1 MSVSHKAS
9 QLQMLR
15 MMLYRRPLHPEL
27 FDLKARRSVRHGGYE
42 AEMWLIPGGHIVRFQ
57 IPGQSL
63 TEVIIESGEHL
74 PETGL
79 VHALPAF
86 GEKEY
91 QMPVDGK
98 LGFFTTTQTETLTD
112 NLYQSTYREMVDFA
126 HETGSLSLSYN
137 DPDGG
142 PSLSLIDAQ
151 KYKREFHIQA
161 YHLQAGTRLVL
172 RTQSIFEVVEE

>member
-1 MSVSHKAS
+1 MSTSSKS
-9 QLQMLR
+9 QQLQMLR

-27 FDLKARRSVRHGGYE
+27 FTLDSRRSIQHGGYE
-42 AEMWLIPGGHIVRFQ
+42 VEQWIVPGGHIVRFQ

-63 TEVIIESGEHL
+63 TEVIIEAGDHL

-91 QMPVDGK
+91 EMPAEGK
-98 LGFFTTTQTETLTD
+98 LGFCTTIQTETLTD

-126 HETGSLSLSYN
+126 RETGSHTLSYN
-137 DPDGG
+137 DPDAG
-142 PSLSLIDAQ
+142 PCLSLIDSQ
-151 KYKREFHIQA
+151 KYRREYHIQA
-161 YHLQAGTRLVL
+161 YHLHAGTGLVL
-172 RTQSIFEVVEE
+172 RTQSIFEITD

>member
-1 MSVSHKAS
+1 MSVSQKSS

-27 FDLKARRSVRHGGYE
+27 FNLQTRRTVRHGGYE
-42 AEMWLIPGGHIVRFQ
+42 VEQWLIPGGHIVRFQ
-57 IPGQSL
+57 IGGHSL
-63 TEVIIESGEHL
+63 TEVVMEAGDHL

-91 QMPVDGK
+91 EMPEGDGA
-98 LGFFTTTQTETLTD
+98 LGFCTTIQTETLTD

-126 HETGSLSLSYN
+126 RETGSLSLSYN
-137 DPDGG
+137 DPGGG

-151 KYKREFHIQA
+151 KYKHEYHIQG
-161 YHLQAGTRLVL
+161 YHLQAGTGLVL
-172 RTQSIFEVVEE
+172 RTQSIFEIRD

>member
-1 MSVSHKAS
+1 MSAS
-9 QLQMLR
+9 SKSQQLQMLR

-27 FDLKARRSVRHGGYE
+27 FNLHSRRSAQHGGYE
-42 AEMWLIPGGHIVRFQ
+42 VEQWLVPGGHIVRFQ

-63 TEVIIESGEHL
+63 TEVVMESGDHL

-91 QMPVDGK
+91 EMPVEGK
-98 LGFFTTTQTETLTD
+98 LGFCTTIQTETLTD

-126 HETGSLSLSYN
+126 RETGSHTLSYS
-137 DPDGG
+137 DADAG
-142 PSLSLIDAQ
+142 PCLSLIDAQ
-151 KYKREFHIQA
+151 KYRREYHIQA
-161 YHLQAGTRLVL
+161 YHLHAATGLVL
-172 RTQSIFEVVEE
+172 RTQSIFEITG

>member
-1 MSVSHKAS
+1 
-9 QLQMLR
+9 MLR

-27 FDLKARRSVRHGGYE
+27 FNLESRRSIQHGGYE
-42 AEMWLIPGGHIVRFQ
+42 VEQWVVRGGHIVRFQ

-63 TEVIIESGEHL
+63 TEVVIEAGDHL

-91 QMPVDGK
+91 EMAGPGQNEGP
-98 LGFFTTTQTETLTD
+98 LGFCTTIQTETLTD

-126 HETGSLSLSYN
+126 RETGSQTLSYN
-137 DPDGG
+137 DADGG
-142 PSLSLIDAQ
+142 PCLSLIDAQ
-151 KYKREFHIQA
+151 KYRREYHIQA
-161 YHLQAGTRLVL
+161 YHLHAGTGLVL
-172 RTQSIFEVVEE
+172 RTQSIFEIHDR